1 MKKARFAILFLLLA
15 LIAACLPAAAELPAE
30 ITLICLGKDR
40 VHKLVEYVY
49 FDEQDHYGRYQCTH
63 CGLQVI
69 PFSSH
74 EAHSGGTATCTEL
87 AVCDLCKHTYGDYAH
102 DLVFHAGQAATCTKD
117 GWKDYYTCT
126 KCDYTTYEVIHA
138 TDHKRVQH
146 AGQPATCTENGWE
159 AYETCENCD
168 YTTYAEIPATG
179 HSFSK
184 QNVEPTCTKDGYTLF
199 TCVDCND
206 TYTTD
211 VVKKLYHWYGE
222 WSPNEDGTH
231 SASCRRK
238 GCKYAAKVDCQK
250 FEFPVNGE
258 SLIFCPVCGEAE
270 NGARLEEI
278 SEASA
283 KLVTGKRP
291 KGELIARTDG
301 NFLSLAFEYA
311 GKVSEA
317 AAQVKITL
325 PADVLNGA
333 KPVLISLDGTETE
346 LSFETAGDKITF
358 TLDFAEAEVPVFL
371 IRLTDEA

>member
-15 LIAACLPAAAELPAE
+15 LIAACLPATAELPAE

-40 VHKLVEYVY
+40 THKLIEYVY

-63 CGLQVI
+63 CGYKVI

-87 AVCDLCKHTYGDYAH
+87 AVCTLCKHTYGDYAH

-126 KCDYTTYEVIHA
+126 KCGYTTYEVIHA

-168 YTTYAEIPATG
+168 YTTYVEIPAPG
-179 HSFSK
+179 HDYQPK
-184 QNVEPTCTKDGYTLF
+184 IVKPTCTKGGYTVY
-199 TCVDCND
+199 TCTRCND
-206 TYTTD
+206 SYTAD
-211 VVKKLYHWYGE
+211 PVEKLYHWYGE

-238 GCKYAAKVDCQK
+238 GCRYAAKVDCQK
-250 FEFPVNGE
+250 FEFPVNDE
-258 SLIFCPVCGEAE
+258 SLIFCPVCGEVQ

-291 KGELIARTDG
+291 KGELIARADG

-325 PADVLNGA
+325 PADVLNGR
-333 KPVLISLDGTETE
+333 KPVLVSLDGAETA
-346 LSFETAGDKITF
+346 LPFETAGDKITF